1 MEKLTLPSSFSAR
14 EFNDIFCKIP
24 FNQTIGAELIS
35 VEEDHVVVHFDMK
48 KELVGNFFHGILHG
62 GVISAVLDATAG
74 AAVLA
79 SAVHKHPGKNVSE
92 LTAVLSKAS
101 TVGLSVHFIRPGKG
115 ERFIAK
121 AWVTHSGNK
130 LSFARMELYNQ
141 DFSLIATGEATYLL
155 G

>member
-1 MEKLTLPSSFSAR
+1 MEKLKLPSSFSAH
-14 EFNDIFCKIP
+14 EFNAIFCQIP
-24 FNQTIGAELIS
+24 FNRAIGAELVS
-35 VEEDHVVVHFDMK
+35 VEEDHVVVHFVMK

-79 SAVHKHPGKNVSE
+79 SALQKHPDKNLAE
-92 LTAVLSKAS
+92 LTAILGKAS
-101 TVGLSVHFIRPGKG
+101 TVDLHTHFIRPGKG
-115 ERFIAK
+115 ERFITK
-121 AWVTHSGNK
+121 AWVLHSGNK

-141 DFSLIATGEATYLL
+141 DFTLIATGEATYLL

>member
-1 MEKLTLPSSFSAR
+1 MGKLKLPQAFSASAL
-14 EFNDIFCKIP
+14 NDIFCKIP
-24 FNQTIGAELIS
+24 FNHALGAELFS

-48 KELVGNFFHGILHG
+48 KDLVGNFFHGILHG

-79 SAVHKHPGKNVSE
+79 DALQKYPTKNVAE
-92 LTAVLSKAS
+92 LTTILSKTS
-101 TVGLSVHFIRPGKG
+101 TVDLHIHFIRPGKG
-115 ERFIAK
+115 ERFISK

-141 DFSLIATGEATYLL
+141 DFTLIATGSATYLL

>member
-1 MEKLTLPSSFSAR
+1 MEKLTLPPAFSLR
-14 EFNDIFCKIP
+14 EFSELFCNIP
-24 FNQTIGAELIS
+24 FNRTIGAELTAI
-35 VEEDHVVVHFDMK
+35 EADHLVVHFNMK
-48 KELVGNFFHGILHG
+48 KDLVGNFFHGILHG
-62 GVISAVLDATAG
+62 GVISAALDATGG

-79 SAVHKHPGKNVSE
+79 SALQKHPNKDIAE
-92 LTAVLSKAS
+92 LTAILSKTS
-101 TVGLSVHFIRPGKG
+101 TVDLHVHFIRPGKG

-141 DFSLIATGEATYLL
+141 DFALLATGSATYLL

>member
-1 MEKLTLPSSFSAR
+1 MEKLKLPPTFSIH
-14 EFNDIFCKIP
+14 EFSELFCNIP
-24 FNQTIGAELIS
+24 FNRSIGAELVSI
-35 VEEDHVVVHFDMK
+35 EEDHVVVHFEMK

-62 GVISAVLDATAG
+62 GVISAALDATAG

-79 SAVHKHPGKNVSE
+79 GALQKHPNKDVSE
-92 LTAVLSKAS
+92 LTTILSKTS
-101 TVGLSVHFIRPGKG
+101 TVDLHIHFIRPGKG
-115 ERFIAK
+115 ERFITK

-141 DFSLIATGEATYLL
+141 DFTLIATGSATYLL